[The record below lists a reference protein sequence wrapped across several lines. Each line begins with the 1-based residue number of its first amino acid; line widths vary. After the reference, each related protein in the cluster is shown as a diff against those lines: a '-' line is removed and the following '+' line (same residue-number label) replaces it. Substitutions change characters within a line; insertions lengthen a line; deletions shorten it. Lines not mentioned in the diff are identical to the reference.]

1 MTRLRISAFLD
12 RAERRVADA
21 PQAQRLMHFMQ
32 AITEDRIL
40 QASVAVAAASLWFTL
55 AFGDLRFLVLLPA
68 AVVAIRRFRRLE
80 REFVSDDDDD
90 WL

>member
-1 MTRLRISAFLD
+1 MTRLRIAAFFD
-12 RAERRVADA
+12 RVERQAADT
-21 PQAQRLMHFMQ
+21 PRAQRLMLFMQ

-55 AFGDLRFLVLLPA
+55 AFGDGRFLVLLPA
-68 AVVAIRRFRRLE
+68 AVIAFKRFRRLE
-80 REFVSDDDDD
+80 RDFVPEEDDD